1 MDGALYDDERE
12 LSLHMGVIE
21 GLAREWDIPTSEVSQ
36 LYEAELAKLKP
47 QARVKDSLPI
57 LASHAVRDAL
67 RSR

>member
-1 MDGALYDDERE
+1 MDGELYDDERE

-21 GLAREWDIPTSEVSQ
+21 DLAREWDLPASEVSQ
-36 LYEAELAKLKP
+36 LYETELARLKA
-47 QARVKDSLPI
+47 QARVRDFLPL